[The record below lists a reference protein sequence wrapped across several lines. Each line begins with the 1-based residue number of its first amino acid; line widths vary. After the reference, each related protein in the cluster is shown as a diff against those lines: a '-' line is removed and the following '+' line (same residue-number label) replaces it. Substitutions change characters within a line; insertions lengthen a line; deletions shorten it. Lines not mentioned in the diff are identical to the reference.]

1 MSMQIDLNCDCGES
15 FGPWP
20 MGDDAGVLPHVSS
33 ANIACGAHAG
43 DPDTMRRTVRL
54 ARELGVAVGA
64 HPGFPDLQGFGR
76 RVLPMS
82 TDEIANS
89 VLAQVGALA
98 AIARAEG
105 VALVHVKPHGALY
118 NQAAVT
124 PPIAQAIAEAVAAYD
139 KRLILV
145 ALAGSALEAAGRAAG
160 LPVAREAFA
169 DRVYEADGT
178 LRARRHSDSMIFD
191 YERNLQ
197 QAINIVKN
205 GSVVAHGG
213 ERIPV
218 QADTICLHGDA
229 PGAAERAARLRQGLR
244 EAGVEVAA
252 LNNITIRD

>member
-1 MSMQIDLNCDCGES
+1 MRIDLNCDCGES

-43 DPDTMRRTVRL
+43 DPDIMRRTVRL
-54 ARELGVAVGA
+54 ARDLGVAVGA

-82 TDEIANS
+82 ADEIANS

-118 NQAAVT
+118 NHAAVT
-124 PPIAQAIAEAVAAYD
+124 PPIAQAIAGAIAAYD

-145 ALAGSALEAAGRAAG
+145 ALAGSALEEAGRAAG
-160 LPVAREAFA
+160 LAVAREAFA

-178 LRARRHSDSMIFD
+178 LRARRHNDSMIFD
-191 YERNLQ
+191 YEQNLL
-197 QAINIVKN
+197 QAISIVKN
-205 GSVVAHGG
+205 GAVIAHGG

-229 PGAAERAARLRQGLR
+229 PGAAGRAAFLREGLR
-244 EAGVEVAA
+244 AAGVEVVA
-252 LNNITIRD
+252 LAG